1 MIDTFRVN
9 KLEPCPNVEINNLKQ
24 HLAALQSVDLSQFE
38 PESYQFDETGG
49 KTSSLT
55 IGT

>member
-1 MIDTFRVN
+1 
-9 KLEPCPNVEINNLKQ
+9 LHVEINNLKQ
-24 HLAALQSVDLSQFE
+24 DLAALQSVDLSQFE
-38 PESYQFDETGG
+38 PESYYFDETGG